1 MRIGIDASR
10 GFVDQP
16 TGTERYSFEVI
27 SRLQQYPE
35 AGNHEWY
42 LYVKALPKNTNFA
55 SNFKFRV
62 IKMSRFWTQLGLA
75 AYTWL
80 DKLDVLWIPAHT
92 LPVLRK
98 PGVKTMVTIH
108 GIEYEWLP
116 AYENKLQKW
125 YLPLS
130 TQYAVATANEIVAV
144 SQFTKQ
150 QLIERLGADEKKIT
164 VIWEGYIQNNKTLNS
179 KDQNESEYLTLNPS
193 PKLVEGHYADV
204 LKKFGLVKGKYLI
217 FVGTVQPRKNLV
229 KLIEVFS
236 YLTPTPLLRKGEGN
250 FSSEI
255 KLVICG
261 KYGWMYEDILAA
273 PKKYGV
279 EDRVIFTNYI
289 SDVERYTLLANAL
302 VYVQPS
308 ITEGFGLPILEAWEA
323 GLPVVSSNGGAL
335 KEVIGDAGLLFDP
348 LNTDDM
354 RQAIEKMTSSEKL
367 RDEYIKKGRERLAEF
382 SWDKAARETLTEIL
396 KLGAYDHK

>member
-16 TGTERYSFEVI
+16 TGTERYSFELI

-35 AGNHEWY
+35 AANHEWY
-42 LYVKALPKNTNFA
+42 LYVKAMPKNTNFA

-75 AYTWL
+75 AYTWT
-80 DKLDVLWIPAHT
+80 DKLDVLWVPAHT

-98 PGVKTMVTIH
+98 PGIKTIVTIH

-150 QLIERLGADEKKIT
+150 QLIKRLAAEEKKIK
-164 VIWEGYIQNNKTLNS
+164 VIWEGYS
-179 KDQNESEYLTLNPS
+179 KYLTLNPS
-193 PKLVEGHYADV
+193 PNLVEGHYSDV
-204 LKKFGLVKGKYLI
+204 LKKFSLKKGKYLI

-229 KLIEVFS
+229 KLIEAFS
-236 YLTPTPLLRKGEGN
+236 HIK
-250 FSSEI
+250 SEL

-261 KYGWMYEDILAA
+261 KYGWMYEDVLAA

-289 SDVERYTLLANAL
+289 SDIERYTLLANAL

-335 KEVIGDAGLLFDP
+335 KEVVGESGLLFDP
-348 LNTDDM
+348 QNTSDM
-354 RQAIEKMTSSEKL
+354 TQTIEKMADSEKI
-367 RDEYIKKGRERLAEF
+367 REQYIKKGRERLAEF